1 MEDQYDSK
9 KNYTGTVFNDFAY
22 TSWGEKSN
30 AATYD
35 NIGDFFQGGNIF
47 DESASVA
54 GGTKNSKFYVHFL
67 LIDLCGEFQ
76 AAHFRPCGIYTVHI
90 DAAVVGRGA
99 LSFSVI

>member
-35 NIGDFFQGGNIF
+35 NIGDFFKA
-47 DESASVA
+47 E
-54 GGTKNSKFYVHFL
+54 T
-67 LIDLCGEFQ
+67 
-76 AAHFRPCGIYTVHI
+76 FRLKVQRS
-90 DAAVVGRGA
+90 RGYQE
-99 LSFSVI
+99 